1 MNDRRKQKR
10 THAVAPADRR
20 KKPRDPQHPL
30 THIENVTYR
39 VMRRHELHKG
49 GTVR

>member
-10 THAVAPADRR
+10 KGVAPADRR

-30 THIENVTYR
+30 TRIENVTYH

>member
-1 MNDRRKQKR
+1 MSDRRKQKR
-10 THAVAPADRR
+10 HDAAPVDRR

-30 THIENVTYR
+30 TKIENVTYH

>member
-1 MNDRRKQKR
+1 MSDRRKKKR
-10 THAVAPADRR
+10 MEAVADDRR

-30 THIENVTYR
+30 TRIENVTYH
-39 VMRRHELHKG
+39 VMRRHNLHKG

>member
-10 THAVAPADRR
+10 QGTAAPVDRR

-30 THIENVTYR
+30 TKIENVTYH
-39 VMRRHELHKG
+39 VMRRHDLHKG